1 MMKNNNRKNNKDISG
16 EQKLRWVGSL
26 SLTDEKYLDEADPD
40 GDKINRGRKRSA
52 KIKNENP
59 KKKWFKAVI
68 AAATLC
74 TILIAFGIFLF
85 LPYQRT
91 GASDVDISRF
101 EGSEYYELIKKLSTY
116 YDGRSYVK
124 GGHKYANNFEKLADK
139 LFGSIKDSEYIPN
152 DATAFEV
159 GGTYDSNKSSDHKDD
174 IIDHQVAGVIEGD
187 IIKKTD
193 KYIFYLAGLTKVLYV
208 YTIDGAASREIG
220 SYSIYELC
228 DESESDFEIWSCEMY
243 LTDNDTLVLLS
254 VVRRGGQSR
263 ETVISVF
270 DVGATEEKILQ
281 KKKMIVSGDYMSSR
295 LTDGKLLLF
304 TSFFVGRSRDYSDVE
319 SFVPSVDTCDG
330 SGRIPL
336 PSEAIFIP
344 EQPLQSASY
353 TIITDFDIGTF
364 ENRGSY
370 AFLDCSDEI
379 YVSAENIY
387 MMSRAYNSASDCALS
402 EKLRETLASTDI
414 IRISYAGE
422 KLEEKQT
429 LTVPGTIKNR
439 YFLDERDGVLRVAVQ
454 RQVYHRIKQKENGKL
469 FELDK
474 TEEEILKKNGSNAG
488 LYCYDI
494 ESGRLLACVEDF
506 TEYGELVDSVRYN
519 GNYAYVC
526 TARHATEQHD
536 VNLDPVF
543 FFDLSDLNNITY
555 KDTGEIDGYS
565 TSLVD
570 FGNGYLLGIGVGAS
584 PDVFKLEVY
593 TETADG
599 VVPVCK
605 YELANTRYS
614 EDYKSYY
621 INRDK
626 NMLGIGLTGSPENTY
641 VLFELTEGCI
651 ISATE
656 IIPIHAA
663 PGNMRGFIED
673 GWLYVMGEGDFKVVE
688 LK

>member
-16 EQKLRWVGSL
+16 EQKLRWAGSL

-139 LFGSIKDSEYIPN
+139 LFGGIKDSEYIPS
-152 DATAFEV
+152 DVTGSET

-304 TSFFVGRSRDYSDVE
+304 TSFFIGRSRDYSDVE

-336 PSEAIFIP
+336 PSKAIFIP

-402 EKLRETLASTDI
+402 EKLRETLALTDI

-429 LTVPGTIKNR
+429 LTVP
-439 YFLDERDGVLRVAVQ
+439 ER
-454 RQVYHRIKQKENGKL
+454 
-469 FELDK
+469 
-474 TEEEILKKNGSNAG
+474 
-488 LYCYDI
+488 
-494 ESGRLLACVEDF
+494 
-506 TEYGELVDSVRYN
+506 
-519 GNYAYVC
+519 
-526 TARHATEQHD
+526 
-536 VNLDPVF
+536 
-543 FFDLSDLNNITY
+543 
-555 KDTGEIDGYS
+555 
-565 TSLVD
+565 
-570 FGNGYLLGIGVGAS
+570 
-584 PDVFKLEVY
+584 
-593 TETADG
+593 
-599 VVPVCK
+599 
-605 YELANTRYS
+605 
-614 EDYKSYY
+614 
-621 INRDK
+621 
-626 NMLGIGLTGSPENTY
+626 
-641 VLFELTEGCI
+641 
-651 ISATE
+651 
-656 IIPIHAA
+656 
-663 PGNMRGFIED
+663 
-673 GWLYVMGEGDFKVVE
+673 
-688 LK
+688 

>member
-1 MMKNNNRKNNKDISG
+1 MR
-16 EQKLRWVGSL
+16 QWVIDHFPAYTVCGIGR
-26 SLTDEKYLDEADPD
+26 EADLQ
-40 GDKINRGRKRSA
+40 GESNIIAYRTDKFDLVSLDTF
-52 KIKNENP
+52 
-59 KKKWFKAVI
+59 W
-68 AAATLC
+68 L
-74 TILIAFGIFLF
+74 
-85 LPYQRT
+85 
-91 GASDVDISRF
+91 SDTPHRPGSRF
-101 EGSEYYELIKKLSTY
+101 
-116 YDGRSYVK
+116 
-124 GGHKYANNFEKLADK
+124 
-139 LFGSIKDSEYIPN
+139 
-152 DATAFEV
+152 ATDQSGCPRICTV
-159 GGTYDSNKSSDHKDD
+159 
-174 IIDHQVAGVIEGD
+174 V
-187 IIKKTD
+187 
-193 KYIFYLAGLTKVLYV
+193 
-208 YTIDGAASREIG
+208 
-220 SYSIYELC
+220 
-228 DESESDFEIWSCEMY
+228 
-243 LTDNDTLVLLS
+243 TL
-254 VVRRGGQSR
+254 R
-263 ETVISVF
+263 
-270 DVGATEEKILQ
+270 
-281 KKKMIVSGDYMSSR
+281 
-295 LTDGKLLLF
+295 
-304 TSFFVGRSRDYSDVE
+304 
-319 SFVPSVDTCDG
+319 C
-330 SGRIPL
+330 
-336 PSEAIFIP
+336 
-344 EQPLQSASY
+344 
-353 TIITDFDIGTF
+353 
-364 ENRGSY
+364 
-370 AFLDCSDEI
+370 
-379 YVSAENIY
+379 
-387 MMSRAYNSASDCALS
+387 
-402 EKLRETLASTDI
+402 
-414 IRISYAGE
+414 
-422 KLEEKQT
+422 
-429 LTVPGTIKNR
+429 
-439 YFLDERDGVLRVAVQ
+439 
-454 RQVYHRIKQKENGKL
+454 KENGKL

-605 YELANTRYS
+605 YELVNTRYS
-614 EDYKSYY
+614 KDYKSYY
-621 INRDK
+621 INREK

>member
-1 MMKNNNRKNNKDISG
+1 MKNNNRKNNKDISG
-16 EQKLRWVGSL
+16 EQKLRWAGSL

-40 GDKINRGRKRSA
+40 CDKINRGRKRSA

-85 LPYQRT
+85 LPYQRA

-116 YDGRSYVK
+116 RVMTDDVY
-124 GGHKYANNFEKLADK
+124 GHKYANNFEMLADK
-139 LFGSIKDSEYIPN
+139 LFGGIKDSEYIPN
-152 DATAFEV
+152 DATASEG
-159 GGTYDSNKSSDHKDD
+159 GGTFDSNQSSDPKDD

-193 KYIFYLAGLTKVLYV
+193 EYIFYLSGLTKMLYV

-228 DESESDFEIWSCEMY
+228 DESEPDFEIWSCEMY

-254 VVRRGGQSR
+254 GGRRKVQSR
-263 ETVISVF
+263 ETVISAF
-270 DVGATEEKILQ
+270 DVGAPEEKILL

-304 TSFFVGRSRDYSDVE
+304 TSFFAGLSRDYSDVE

-330 SGRIPL
+330 SGRITL

-353 TIITDFDIGTF
+353 TVITDFDIGTL
-364 ENRGSY
+364 ESRGSY

-402 EKLRETLASTDI
+402 EKLRETLALTDI

-454 RQVYHRIKQKENGKL
+454 RQVYRWIKQKENGKL

-494 ESGRLLACVEDF
+494 ESGRLLACVKDF
-506 TEYGELVDSVRYN
+506 TEYGEVVDSVRYN

-526 TARHATEQHD
+526 TSIHATEKQD

-593 TETADG
+593 TESADG

-605 YELANTRYS
+605 YELVNTRYS
-614 EDYKSYY
+614 KDYKSYY
-621 INRDK
+621 INREK

-641 VLFELTEGCI
+641 VLFELTEGCMV
-651 ISATE
+651 SATE
-656 IIPIHAA
+656 TIPIHAA